1 MVASVKMQAEMQT
14 PSAKVPLKLNSDDHG
29 KEPNIETSQTIQG
42 IVHFDLREEGNHV
55 LAVTLSYNENT
66 ISKDR
71 SASSG
76 RVRSF
81 RKLYQFAAQP
91 CLGVRTKIS
100 PLVDSSGEQ
109 TQQLS
114 YSLEAQ
120 LENLADAAVTLEKI
134 SFTPRTESALQVQSM
149 NWDDITNDKEDGEIE
164 QSPCLSP
171 RDVWQVAFLVKA
183 MDDPL
188 PENMI
193 TKDGRVILGQLV
205 IQWRT
210 AMGNKGYLSTGWLL
224 ARET

>member
-1 MVASVKMQAEMQT
+1 MASVKMQAEMQT
-14 PSAKVPLKLNSDDHG
+14 PSAKVPLKLDSDEHREEP
-29 KEPNIETSQTIQG
+29 KVEPNQTIQG

-55 LAVTLSYNENT
+55 LAVTVSYNENT
-66 ISKDR
+66 ISKNR

-109 TQQLS
+109 NQYLS

-120 LENLADAAVTLEKI
+120 LENLADAAVTLEDI
-134 SFTPRTESALQVQSM
+134 GFTPRTASALQVQSL
-149 NWDDITNDKEDGEIE
+149 NWDTMTKDEEDGEVE
-164 QSPCLSP
+164 QSPCLNP
-171 RDVWQVAFLVKA
+171 RDVWQVAFLVKV
-183 MDDPL
+183 MDNPL

-205 IQWRT
+205 IRWRT

-224 ARET
+224 ARKM

>member
-1 MVASVKMQAEMQT
+1 MQAEMQT
-14 PSAKVPLKLNSDDHG
+14 PSAKVPLKLDTDDHG
-29 KEPNIETSQTIQG
+29 KEPNIEPNQTIQG

-76 RVRSF
+76 RMRSF

-109 TQQLS
+109 NQHLR

-120 LENLADAAVTLEKI
+120 LENLADTAVTLEKV
-134 SFTPRTESALQVQSM
+134 SFTPRAESR
-149 NWDDITNDKEDGEIE
+149 
-164 QSPCLSP
+164 SPSP
-171 RDVWQVAFLVKA
+171 IS
-183 MDDPL
+183 
-188 PENMI
+188 E
-193 TKDGRVILGQLV
+193 LGCY
-205 IQWRT
+205 
-210 AMGNKGYLSTGWLL
+210 N
-224 ARET
+224 E